1 MPTEDHPLDY
11 ADFEGVMPKDEYG
24 GGAVVVWD
32 RGTYENMTEED
43 GRIEPMAAAL
53 AGGHALVRLRGEKLR
68 GGYALQRIGK
78 GDEVRW
84 LLVKLKDKDADARRK
99 PTSTE
104 PESVLSG
111 RTIDEIEHE
120 GDR

>member
-1 MPTEDHPLDY
+1 VPTEDHPLD
-11 ADFEGVMPKDEYG
+11 
-24 GGAVVVWD
+24 
-32 RGTYENMTEED
+32 YENMTEED